1 MAKKK
6 LNIKV
11 KPKLPKAG
19 NGLNTPTDSLNAYNK
34 SREQLNG
41 YIEKP
46 TYNNLYEDSFLQKPI
61 GWQENY
67 YYKIKP
73 NEGDRFEIDS
83 GTYYNPNIQP
93 DSMAIVKQSD
103 RGYRDLGDHSV
114 KNIPLYPKPI
124 QRKGNGGIADPRQD
138 SYYTPSSSDKK
149 NEWEIVQD
157 EAGSINNP
165 KQLPEVEISAKR
177 GDGYK
182 NPMRHPTDIG
192 SSADLLSDLF
202 VTPLT
207 EALHIPSRLVNQG
220 IGLIK
225 GNNPNYDSEISQTLG
240 LKHSGNDGLY
250 EGFRDFAVD
259 NAADVIVPMAPEASV
274 KFAKNRALNII
285 GQHPGHARSFT
296 DILEGTLLNN
306 KREYFGNWGVPERDV
321 YGYGKRD
328 LPNLL
333 IHGDETGFTPIKYS
347 DSGMNPEYKTYQM
360 NSGVKHGQP
369 LKWQELANEIKG
381 SNPEFEFHQDFTK
394 DPERFKEMMKELA
407 EAKGDKGVIKFDIRP
422 NADYKGLRLSNNPI
436 YPEDDVA
443 GHMGFF
449 DTNTMKWSSRD
460 QWGFTPAY
468 DVRYKTTPFQK
479 LQRQAV
485 EKIGKP
491 FNLAQ
496 ENPIDFSQIPKDYQA
511 RVVHNLDV
519 TGQEYWNNLDKYK
532 QKDYTELLKKD
543 YVKSHKF
550 KNLYKK
556 DKREFGGNINTDWEI
571 VQDNNEWEL
580 VK

>member
-6 LNIKV
+6 LNLTKKFKSSDWEIV
-11 KPKLPKAG
+11 DDLPKAQF
-19 NGLNTPTDSLNAYNK
+19 GLITNPRTDK
-34 SREQLNG
+34 
-41 YIEKP
+41 
-46 TYNNLYEDSFLQKPI
+46 
-61 GWQENY
+61 
-67 YYKIKP
+67 
-73 NEGDRFEIDS
+73 
-83 GTYYNPNIQP
+83 
-93 DSMAIVKQSD
+93 
-103 RGYRDLGDHSV
+103 
-114 KNIPLYPKPI
+114 
-124 QRKGNGGIADPRQD
+124 
-138 SYYTPSSSDKK
+138 YYTPSSSDKQV
-149 NEWEIVQD
+149 NNVVN

-165 KQLPEVEISAKR
+165 KQLPQVEISAKR
-177 GDGYK
+177 GEGYR

-192 SSADLLSDLF
+192 SASELVSSLF
-202 VTPLT
+202 PIG
-207 EALHIPSRLVNQG
+207 EAFHTPSRLVNQG

-225 GNNPNYDSEISQTLG
+225 GNHPSYDSEISQTLG
-240 LKHSGNDGLY
+240 LKHNGNDNLY
-250 EGFRDFAVD
+250 EGIRDFVVD
-259 NAADVIVPMAPEASV
+259 NAADVITPMAPEASV
-274 KFAKNRALNII
+274 NFAKNRALNII
-285 GQHPGHARSFT
+285 GQHPGHARSLT

-306 KREYFGNWGVPERDV
+306 KREYFGNWGVPERDI

-328 LPNLL
+328 LPKLL
-333 IHGDETGFTPIKYS
+333 IHGDESGFTPLKYS

-394 DPERFKEMMKELA
+394 DPERFKEMVKELA
-407 EAKGDKGVIKFDIRP
+407 ESKGDKGVLKFDIRP

-479 LQRQAV
+479 LQRQAI

-496 ENPIDFSQIPKDYQA
+496 ENPLDFSQIPIDYKA

-519 TGQEYWNNLDKYK
+519 TGQEYWNNLDKWK

-543 YVKSHKF
+543 YVKSPKF
-550 KNLYKK
+550 KDLYKK
-556 DKREFGGNINTDWEI
+556 DKREFGGSLTTKKSQWTII
-571 VQDNNEWEL
+571 
-580 VK
+580 